1 MTFGML
7 SSAIRMGEVM
17 IPKIANT
24 ILRMPAV
31 YSFWRHAKEPSINA
45 KGLKSGDKIKI
56 PMNPNMIPSV
66 P

>member
-1 MTFGML
+1 
-7 SSAIRMGEVM
+7 M

-24 ILRMPAV
+24 ILSMPAV

-45 KGLKSGDKIKI
+45 RGLKSGDKIKI
-56 PMNPNMIPSV
+56 PINPNMIPSV

>member
-1 MTFGML
+1 ML

-31 YSFWRHAKEPSINA
+31 IPLEDMPKNQYQRQR
-45 KGLKSGDKIKI
+45 LKSGDKIKI

>member
-1 MTFGML
+1 
-7 SSAIRMGEVM
+7 MGEVIIPNM
-17 IPKIANT
+17 PKIMLST
-24 ILRMPAV
+24 PAV

-45 KGLKSGDKIKI
+45 RGLKSGDKIKI

>member
-1 MTFGML
+1 MISGML

-24 ILRMPAV
+24 ILSMPAV
-31 YSFWRHAKEPSINA
+31 YSFWRHAKEPSISA
-45 KGLKSGDKIKI
+45 RGLKSGDRIKI

>member
-1 MTFGML
+1 MISGML
-7 SSAIRMGEVM
+7 SSVIRMGEVM

-24 ILRMPAV
+24 ILSIPAE
-31 YSFWRHAKEPSINA
+31 YSFRRHAKEPSISA
-45 KGLKSGDKIKI
+45 RGLKSGDKIKI

>member
-1 MTFGML
+1 MMLGML
-7 SSAIRMGEVM
+7 SSAISMGEVM
-17 IPKIANT
+17 IPRIANI
-24 ILRMPAV
+24 ILSMPAV

-45 KGLKSGDKIKI
+45 RGLKSGDKIKI